1 MRISKIIAKRLK
13 EKPLGGLSDILRGI
27 NDNRQEQHIEILVN
41 DENVRLRG
49 FSHYKGYS
57 GILIFGHCSKHIRHF
72 DEGKLFQKT
81 YIYLNYIYGIT
92 NSTIF
97 GVRYESGE

>member
-1 MRISKIIAKRLK
+1 MAWNESCEHGKYCFVCSCVIA
-13 EKPLGGLSDILRGI
+13 E
-27 NDNRQEQHIEILVN
+27 HIEILVN